1 MNANSRPGG
10 GVMGPTSG
18 NSLWGSALVQMQQ
31 DGYNAPVD
39 HLPVDTM
46 SREGQSD
53 MNSNS
58 RPGGGV
64 MGPTSGN
71 SLWGSA

>member
-1 MNANSRPGG
+1 MDSNSRPGG

-18 NSLWGSALVQMQQ
+18 NALWGSALVQMRQ

-46 SREGQSD
+46 SREG
-53 MNSNS
+53 
-58 RPGGGV
+58 
-64 MGPTSGN
+64 
-71 SLWGSA
+71 